1 MVNLIL
7 KWCHKDSFFPS
18 ACLCSAFVSV
28 VSIFREVPLI
38 VTSLPSA
45 AIGMDFYLLN
55 KSSVKRCFLFP
66 LIKTKEL
73 QIWVPLALSRL
84 ACLTWLCWS
93 NYCAQYYLIWLARTK
108 LLTNSRA
115 DGEDE
120 RGQVIPH
127 LKCRW
132 CWWKK
137 AGINATKSKQWKFNI
152 GGNIIINF
160 KSEFFIIFK
169 LWTLKYY
176 IKIKLCV
183 YFFF

>member
-7 KWCHKDSFFPS
+7 KWYHKDSFFPS

-115 DGEDE
+115 DGKMRGDRWFHTWNVGDVDE
-120 RGQVIPH
+120 RRQGLMLRSQNNGSLI
-127 LKCRW
+127 
-132 CWWKK
+132 
-137 AGINATKSKQWKFNI
+137 
-152 GGNIIINF
+152 
-160 KSEFFIIFK
+160 
-169 LWTLKYY
+169 
-176 IKIKLCV
+176 
-183 YFFF
+183 